1 MAGLVSLILMLHSI
15 NRWLIVVAAIVAL
28 VVYAMTWLNNSPMGQ
43 NRRPMMIYTGLMD
56 LQVLLGAI
64 VLVGMAAYPRYQLE
78 HATTN
83 LIAVLLAHFLPRL
96 RAATPQ
102 AQARNNVLAVVVS
115 LLIIIAGVAVLPQ
128 GWFG

>member
-64 VLVGMAAYPRYQLE
+64 VLVGMAVYPRYQLE

-83 LIAVLLAHFLPRL
+83 LIAVIVAHFLPRL
-96 RAATPQ
+96 RAVTPQ

-115 LLIIIAGVAVLPQ
+115 MLIIIAGVAVLPQ